1 MKKFHYSDWDG
12 TQAKLDLDDD
22 ELFDKVSEFFLQEG
36 GFNAALQWLI
46 MEYLKQNPD
55 IKLMSMSQY
64 LEYLKNLK
72 NEYFNQFNMDYALDD
87 ITGKI
92 DAIINEELNETE
104 KQLKDSLDAERELA
118 EKEFWLKNLPSQL
131 SKKIES
137 LKHHDF
143 VSSSAKKEFDS
154 LLKKLEDLRDL
165 ENFLKDYGS
174 KFNGE
179 QPVNF
184 DQAVEIMKEFKRVDK
199 LQKDILHGNFLQIN
213 IEDVSFFLDPNMAK
227 ILDYLQTTV
236 SRLEKAGY
244 LNTEG
249 NRIDITAKGIRRI
262 GYNALQSIYSNMKKD
277 HFGTHETNISGIGT
291 IKPDAIKKYQYGDP
305 FNINIGATLMNSLKR
320 GKSGKS
326 VNLNASDFEIYDVD
340 FSAHSTTIML
350 IDMSFSMAWGGRF
363 SSAKRVAI
371 ALDHL
376 ISTKFPKDNFYIVG
390 FASRAKII
398 TKKELAH
405 LMLVD
410 GSKDIGNAFTNLQDG
425 LRLAAELSSK
435 HRSKNQ
441 QVILITDGQP
451 TAYFYRNQLQFEWPI
466 GFGGVSPRA
475 CKETMREVHR
485 CTRKELTINTFMLDS
500 TPSLKSFVQKMTK
513 INKGRAFYITPSDLG
528 HYILVDYVDK
538 KRKRVR

>member
-1 MKKFHYSDWDG
+1 MKKYHYSEWDG

-22 ELFDKVSEFFLQEG
+22 ELFDKLSEFFLQEG
-36 GFNAALQWLI
+36 DINSALQWLI
-46 MEYLKQNPD
+46 MEYLKQNPG
-55 IKLMSMSQY
+55 IQLMSMNQY
-64 LEYLKNLK
+64 LDYLKNLK
-72 NEYFNQFNMDYALDD
+72 KEYFDRFNMDYALDD
-87 ITGKI
+87 IKEEI
-92 DAIINEELNETE
+92 DEILEEELRETE
-104 KQLKDSLDAERELA
+104 KQLKGSPDAKRKLA
-118 EKEFWLKNLPSQL
+118 EKEFWLRNLPEKL
-131 SKKIES
+131 SKKIDA
-137 LKHHDF
+137 LKYHDF
-143 VSSSAKKEFDS
+143 VSTKAKNQFDK
-154 LLKKLEDLRDL
+154 LLTKLEDLRDL
-165 ENFLKDYGS
+165 ESFLDEYGS

-179 QPVNF
+179 TPLNF
-184 DQAVEIMKEFKRVDK
+184 EQAVELMKEFNRLDK
-199 LQKDILHGNFLQIN
+199 LQKDILHGNFLQVN
-213 IEDVSFFLDPNMAK
+213 IEDVNFFLDPDMAK
-227 ILDYLQTTV
+227 ILEYLQTTV
-236 SRLEKAGY
+236 NRLENAGY

-249 NRIDITAKGIRRI
+249 NSIDITAKGIRRI
-262 GYNALQSIYSNMKKD
+262 GHNALQSIYAKMKKD
-277 HFGTHETNISGIGT
+277 QFGAHETNHSGVGT
-291 IKPDAIKKYQYGDP
+291 VKPDVIKKYQFGDP

-320 GKSGKS
+320 GNMGKS
-326 VNLNASDFEIYDVD
+326 VKLNASDFEIFDIDY
-340 FSAHSTTIML
+340 SAHSTTIML

-376 ISTKFPKDNFYIVG
+376 ISTKFPKDDFYIVG
-390 FASRAKII
+390 FASRARLI

-425 LRLAAELSSK
+425 LRLASDLASK

-441 QVILITDGQP
+441 QIILITDGQP

-500 TPSLKSFVQKMTK
+500 TPSLKSFIQKMTK
-513 INKGRAFYITPSDLG
+513 INKGRAFYTTPADLG

-538 KRKRVR
+538 KRKRVS